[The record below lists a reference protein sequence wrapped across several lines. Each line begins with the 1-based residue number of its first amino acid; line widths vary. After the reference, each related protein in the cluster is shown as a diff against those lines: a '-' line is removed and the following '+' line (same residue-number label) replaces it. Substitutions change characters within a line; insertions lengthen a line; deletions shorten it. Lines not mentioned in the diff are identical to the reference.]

1 MGKLDQME
9 STVGEGVSLPVVART
24 ITQAQLNSYAE
35 ASGDHNPLHLDADFA
50 AETQFG
56 GIIAHG
62 MLTLG
67 FVSEMLA
74 SAYGRAWLTR
84 GALKVR
90 FKGAAY
96 VGDEV
101 ETWGRVTKI
110 TSITKE
116 TTIEEDSKDGR
127 VLLCQVGARNRLS
140 QQELVSGTA
149 TVRLD

>member
-1 MGKLDQME
+1 ME

-50 AETQFG
+50 ARTQFG

-67 FVSEMLA
+67 FVAEMLA
-74 SAYGRAWLTR
+74 DAFGRAWLAN

-101 ETWGRVTKI
+101 ETWGRVSKI
-110 TSITKE
+110 TEPENS
-116 TTIEEDSKDGR
+116 EEGR
-127 VLLCQVGARNRLS
+127 LLVCEVGARNRLS